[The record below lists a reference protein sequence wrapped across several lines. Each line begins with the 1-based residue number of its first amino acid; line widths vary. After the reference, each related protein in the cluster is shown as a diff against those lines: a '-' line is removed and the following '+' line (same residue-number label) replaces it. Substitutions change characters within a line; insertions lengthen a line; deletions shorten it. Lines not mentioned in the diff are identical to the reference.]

1 MFDRFA
7 IRTKEEQK
15 KIYHSLGENERAA
28 FMLASRLSLESLF
41 LSFFLSFVFCLPS
54 LFTPCFQTTRKTSLP
69 RGPNV
74 NARDFLFTLSGAE
87 LVAVCTAILFTIEGT
102 PAVRGKRD
110 VTLFQQGGIRNYGNN
125 GAKLNGNNLSIITC
139 SF

>member
-1 MFDRFA
+1 MFDRFT

-15 KIYHSLGENERAA
+15 KKKISLVRRE
-28 FMLASRLSLESLF
+28 RLSCSHLVSLF
-41 LSFFLSFVFCLPS
+41 LSRIPSSFFLSSFRFSCSPS

-110 VTLFQQGGIRNYGNN
+110 VTLFQRGICNYGNN
-125 GAKLNGNNLSIITC
+125 GRKVGPS
-139 SF
+139 

>member
-1 MFDRFA
+1 MFDRFT

-15 KIYHSLGENERAA
+15 KKISLVRRER
-28 FMLASRLSLESLF
+28 LSCSHLVSLSLSLESL
-41 LSFFLSFVFCLPS
+41 LPSFFLSSFRFSCSPS

-110 VTLFQQGGIRNYGNN
+110 VTLFQRGICNYGNN
-125 GAKLNGNNLSIITC
+125 RRKVGPS
-139 SF
+139 

>member
-1 MFDRFA
+1 MFDRFT

-15 KIYHSLGENERAA
+15 KKKYHSLGENGFHARISS
-28 FMLASRLSLESLF
+28 LSLSLESLLLPFF
-41 LSFFLSFVFCLPS
+41 LSFFRFSSSPS

-110 VTLFQQGGIRNYGNN
+110 VTLFQRGICNYGNN
-125 GAKLNGNNLSIITC
+125 GRKVGPS
-139 SF
+139 